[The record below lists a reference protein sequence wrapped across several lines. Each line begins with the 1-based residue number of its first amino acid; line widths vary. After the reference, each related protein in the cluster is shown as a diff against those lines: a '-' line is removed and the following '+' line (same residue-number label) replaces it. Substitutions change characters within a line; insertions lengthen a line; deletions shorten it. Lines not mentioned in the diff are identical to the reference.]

1 MTISLYILISIFAAL
16 LNIVLGLIVFFR
28 NKNKFVNISFFLMTI
43 FISLWI
49 VTLLLSDNVS
59 SVPVGLFLVSL
70 TETMGAWLAYFFVIF
85 CFTFPDGLSV
95 KLKKISYF
103 LLVLP
108 ISFSLLTFFTEQ
120 IISDIQLE
128 GNAAIPVFGPL
139 GLFFFFGY
147 LLGLA
152 LLGLLILFIKYR
164 KTTGL
169 YKLQLKFMGFGLSM
183 TAVSLFILSIILPNL
198 FNIWTTT
205 NFASL
210 STLFFVGFTS
220 YAVVKHRMLDIRM
233 VVARS
238 IAYLTLLALLATFY
252 AGSVLVI
259 ERLFFTDSFDQ
270 INLTQGAV
278 RTILAVIMA
287 FSFQPLRRWITRK
300 TDRIFFKNAYDP
312 QKLLDDL
319 SHLMSSTIVLDAL
332 LVKVLEILISDMKI
346 SRGIFIL
353 FKEDYSLYKTQT
365 SGYKEEPKIDMKDAV
380 RLARNGTAVYDEL
393 DEDSQ
398 YKEPLRKFEASI
410 SLPLKTE
417 KEIVGVLLLGEKNSG
432 DMFNQQDLR
441 ILEIIAPEVSVA
453 IENAKSYEEISRF
466 NVTLKNEVK
475 HATKR
480 LEEKNAQLRE
490 LDQAKDEF
498 ISMASHQLRTPLT
511 VIKGYLSMLLE
522 GDVGKITKSQEEFI
536 HEAFD
541 GSSRMVGLIN
551 DLLNVSRMDTGRFFI
566 EPTEVDMEELVG
578 QEVKELQKQAED
590 KGLYLKIEK
599 TGKVPHVWV
608 DETKIRQVVM
618 NFIDNALYYTEKGG
632 VTIKLE
638 KVKDKVIYAVS
649 DTGVG
654 IPKAEQPKI
663 FEKFFRAG
671 NARKIRPDGTGLG
684 IYLAKRVIEDH
695 GGEIFF
701 ESTEGQGSTFGFRVP
716 YRKHPMPEKDNHTP
730 EPKILSVD

>member
-1 MTISLYILISIFAAL
+1 MITSIVSITVLLAAMVITGLVLRRNLNNPINLSFAGIGASMVVWTTTNILADFAQEPNLELTLSRLTIIAPIFLAPMLLLFAFYFPFQKPKVSSLIKIFIFVPTLLFIPFVLTNYNLSITLTNSGSIDALVPGPIYSYFPIYFVIYVVAAL
-16 LNIVLGLIVFFR
+16 
-28 NKNKFVNISFFLMTI
+28 
-43 FISLWI
+43 
-49 VTLLLSDNVS
+49 
-59 SVPVGLFLVSL
+59 
-70 TETMGAWLAYFFVIF
+70 
-85 CFTFPDGLSV
+85 C
-95 KLKKISYF
+95 
-103 LLVLP
+103 
-108 ISFSLLTFFTEQ
+108 
-120 IISDIQLE
+120 
-128 GNAAIPVFGPL
+128 
-139 GLFFFFGY
+139 
-147 LLGLA
+147 
-152 LLGLLILFIKYR
+152 LLIIKY
-164 KTTGL
+164 KKSQGAI
-169 YKLQLKFMGFGLSM
+169 KAQLKFMLFGITLSVLFVLALLVASVFLNKIVGA
-183 TAVSLFILSIILPNL
+183 TIVSS
-198 FNIWTTT
+198 
-205 NFASL
+205 SL
-210 STLFFVGFTS
+210 IFFLGFTS
-220 YAVVKHRMLDIRM
+220 YAIIKHRLMDIRL

-238 IAYLTLLALLATFY
+238 ITYAILLATLALFY
-252 AGSVLVI
+252 AGSVLAI
-259 ERLFFTDSFDQ
+259 ERIFFTDSFDQ
-270 INLTQGAV
+270 INLTQGAI
-278 RTILAVIMA
+278 RTVLAVIMA

-346 SRGIFIL
+346 SRGIFVL
-353 FKEDYSLYKTQT
+353 FKEDYSLYTTQT
-365 SGYKEEPKIDMKDAV
+365 SGYKDEPKIDMKDAV
-380 RLARNGTAVYDEL
+380 SLARNGTAVYDEL

-466 NVTLKNEVK
+466 NLTLKNEVK

-522 GDVGKITKSQEEFI
+522 GDVGKITKGQEEFV

-566 EPTEVDMEELVG
+566 EPTEVDIEELVS
-578 QEVKELQKQAED
+578 QEVKELQKQAGD
-590 KGLYLKIEK
+590 KGLYLKIAK
-599 TGKVPHVWV
+599 TGKIPHVWV

-618 NFIDNALYYTEKGG
+618 NFIDNALYYTEEGG
-632 VTIKLE
+632 VTVKLE
-638 KVKDKVIYAVS
+638 KIKDMVIYSVV

-684 IYLAKRVIEDH
+684 IYLAKRVVEDH

-701 ESTEGQGSTFGFRVP
+701 ESSEGHGSTFGFKIP
-716 YRKHPMPEKDNHTP
+716 YRKHAMPEKDNHTP
-730 EPKILSVD
+730 EPKILDVSSE